1 MKKVIFN
8 KGGLAKMSI
17 NDFINIVS
25 TEIAKKDSQAKTYES
40 FRESYDIFK
49 RQYQEYCE
57 TLISKE
63 KKNEMI
69 FGKPFKST
77 NN

>member
-1 MKKVIFN
+1 MIYQR
-8 KGGLAKMSI
+8 GLAKMSI
-17 NDFINIVS
+17 NDFSAEIV
-25 TEIAKKDSQAKTYES
+25 KTYES

-57 TLISKE
+57 TLTSKE

-69 FGKPFKST
+69 FGKPYNT
-77 NN
+77 YNRI